1 MTLMLMKPMTTEI
14 DLMTLA
20 GGGDSGGADDP
31 SDVVSSA
38 VDVLLAAPVALL
50 VIPINMTIAASRR
63 PLYPMN
69 LI

>member
-20 GGGDSGGADDP
+20 GGGDSGGAGDP

-38 VDVLLAAPVALL
+38 VDVLLAAPVALSGK
-50 VIPINMTIAASRR
+50 A
-63 PLYPMN
+63 
-69 LI
+69 